1 MEKFEIIGCQ
11 LIRERIVFEEP
22 EDNVKEI
29 NSYVAYVVLNNGVT
43 KRFPLPKYP
52 SFMFA
57 LVGKTVEHDEDTWRV
72 VLEKGEKKEMV
83 GVV

>member
-1 MEKFEIIGCQ
+1 MEKFEIIGCE

-43 KRFPLPKYP
+43 SSPP
-52 SFMFA
+52 SQTSFWKF
-57 LVGKTVEHDEDTWRV
+57 ENFI
-72 VLEKGEKKEMV
+72 
-83 GVV
+83 